1 MNNNVRGGLGRG
13 PGGGGGGCEEKE
25 GNELIFFS
33 LLNPL
38 KAKAVFQIVH
48 SQVGRL
54 YDTTIW
60 NILRDND
67 PCGCTCMFIT

>member
-1 MNNNVRGGLGRG
+1 MNNNVGGGLGRG
-13 PGGGGGGCEEKE
+13 PGEGGGGEEKE

-38 KAKAVFQIVH
+38 KAKALFQIVH

-60 NILRDND
+60 NIL
-67 PCGCTCMFIT
+67 